1 VRRARA
7 RAVDDRGS
15 VTAELA
21 VGLPAVVLVLVMVLV
36 VASTAIAQTRC
47 SDGARAGARAAALGE
62 DDATVVAVA
71 RRVSGA
77 GAQVGVTHDDGWVT
91 VQVDA
96 AVGLGGRLGP
106 IRVQADAV
114 ARAEPSSTV
123 GR

>member
-1 VRRARA
+1 MRRARA